1 MHLLADFKFSAE
13 EIARSQNFY
22 KFWYKYWNKAQE
34 DDASSESLVKELEK
48 DVQEAEKNMSAD
60 GNKIETV
67 LPIQND
73 ADKQVAPAPKVPDM
87 IQEGEEVKVEPL
99 FKKEVEPSITLTEN
113 KKEEKAKADKKL
125 ENEKPQETLDA
136 EKKKSEPKAPAPK
149 PEKPQ
154 VQVKVNVET
163 NVQREIAQ

>member
-1 MHLLADFKFSAE
+1 M
-13 EIARSQNFY
+13 
-22 KFWYKYWNKAQE
+22 
-34 DDASSESLVKELEK
+34 EK
-48 DVQEAEKNMSAD
+48 DVQEAEKNISAE
-60 GNKIETV
+60 GNKTETI

-99 FKKEVEPSITLTEN
+99 FKKEAEPSITLTEN

-125 ENEKPQETLDA
+125 ENEKPQETLDV
-136 EKKKSEPKAPAPK
+136 EKKKSETKAPAPK
-149 PEKPQ
+149 LEKPQ